1 MSLLLSLKNHNYD
14 KPGKLPNEGKD
25 DHHARIYD
33 RCRARLIAPSPP
45 LIRSFMHSV
54 RDGWVAQLM
63 ELPAD
68 EPIRAPIV
76 GAYDGR
82 ICFENGRHR
91 ARAAML
97 QGLTIPVIVDRDNA
111 AEVRELLARFKVP
124 SSARSGPRC
133 QPISKEPIT
142 WQSGLRP

>member
-1 MSLLLSLKNHNYD
+1 MPRAL
-14 KPGKLPNEGKD
+14 
-25 DHHARIYD
+25 D
-33 RCRARLIAPSPP
+33 RAFATTDPQ
-45 LIRSFMHSV
+45 FYASV